1 MALRGVLAVVLL
13 ALVAYGALEAF
24 PLLSG
29 PKLTI
34 ESPTSYA
41 TGTDGFISIQGLA
54 KHTETLTLNG
64 GPLLFDEHDRFSQD
78 LLLPRGSAILT
89 LTATDRFGRSV
100 TERRTVFIP

>member
-1 MALRGVLAVVLL
+1 MALRGILAVVLL

-34 ESPTSYA
+34 ESPLPYTS
-41 TGTDGFISIQGLA
+41 GTEGFVSIEGLA

-64 GPLLFDEHDRFSQD
+64 GSLLFDENDRFSQT

>member
-1 MALRGVLAVVLL
+1 MALRGVVAVLLL
-13 ALVAYGALEAF
+13 ALVAYGALEAL
-24 PLLSG
+24 PLLTG

-34 ESPTSYA
+34 ESPVRYSN
-41 TGTDGFISIQGLA
+41 GVEGFVSIQGLA

-64 GPLLFDEHDRFSQD
+64 GPLLFDENDRFSQT